1 MDKVKSIKILRNCI
15 KKIRN
20 ASDAEKEEMIR
31 VYEKYDKS
39 DYEETDISNLKEG
52 KSMIELRGKYNNAIV
67 YTDNIEQEAI
77 SQIITLLNQPFAEQN
92 QIRFMP
98 DVHAGKGCTIGFTM
112 KMDKIVC
119 PNLVGVDIG
128 CGVLVAKLGN
138 IDIDFE
144 KLDKVIRE
152 RVPFGFNVHDHQ
164 KLFHLE
170 DLMVYD
176 SLGLEDLMMYDSLG
190 NKDRILRSL
199 GTLGGG
205 NHYIEINVDEHNDKY
220 LVIHSGSRNLGVQ
233 VCEHYQK
240 IAREKCTDTTK
251 ELEYLTGQD
260 YQNYLRDM
268 RVTQRY
274 ADMNR
279 LLMAQA
285 ICGGMDWEVLDFF
298 QTIHNYIDKEGYVRK
313 GAVSARQGEKLII
326 PLNMRDGSLICVGK
340 GNPDWNYS
348 APHGAGRILSR
359 GKAKRELDLETFQ
372 NEMEGVYSTCI
383 DKARLDESPMAYK
396 DYKEIISNIGD
407 TVDIISHI
415 KPLYNFKG

>member
-1 MDKVKSIKILRNCI
+1 MTN
-15 KKIRN
+15 
-20 ASDAEKEEMIR
+20 
-31 VYEKYDKS
+31 
-39 DYEETDISNLKEG
+39 
-52 KSMIELRGKYNNAIV
+52 MIELRGKYNNAIV

-128 CGVLVAKLGN
+128 CGVLVTKLGN

-144 KLDKVIRE
+144 KLDRVIRE
-152 RVPFGFNVHDHQ
+152 RIPYGFNVHDHQ
-164 KLFHLE
+164 RPFHLE
-170 DLMVYD
+170 
-176 SLGLEDLMMYDSLG
+176 GLVMYDSLE
-190 NKDRILRSL
+190 NKDRVLKSL

-233 VCEHYQK
+233 VCEYYQK
-240 IAREKCTDTTK
+240 MAREKCTDATK

-260 YQNYLRDM
+260 YQNYLLDM
-268 RVTQRY
+268 RVAQRY
-274 ADMNR
+274 AALNR
-279 LLMAQA
+279 LIMANA
-285 ICGGMDWEVLDFF
+285 ICRGMDWKVFGSF
-298 QTIHNYIDKEGYVRK
+298 QTFHNYIDEEGYVRK
-313 GAVSARQGEKLII
+313 GAVSARLGEKLII

-372 NEMEGVYSTCI
+372 NEMKDVYSTCV

-407 TVDIISHI
+407 TVEIISHI

>member
-152 RVPFGFNVHDHQ
+152 RVPFGFNIHDHQ

-170 DLMVYD
+170 DLI
-176 SLGLEDLMMYDSLG
+176 MYDSLG
-190 NKDRILRSL
+190 NKDRILKSL
-199 GTLGGG
+199 GTLGSG

-220 LVIHSGSRNLGVQ
+220 LAIHSGSRNLGVQ

-240 IAREKCTDTTK
+240 MAEEKCTDVAK
-251 ELEYLTGQD
+251 GLEYLTGQD
-260 YQNYLRDM
+260 YEDYIHDM
-268 RVTQRY
+268 MITQIY
-274 ADMNR
+274 AGANR
-279 LLMAQA
+279 RRMAGE
-285 ICGGMDWEVLDFF
+285 IIKNMGWEILEIF
-298 QTIHNYIDKEGYVRK
+298 QTVHNYIDEEGYVRK
-313 GAVSARQGEKLII
+313 GAVSARLGEKLII

-372 NEMEGVYSTCI
+372 NEMKDVYSTCV

-407 TVDIISHI
+407 TVEIISHI

>member
-1 MDKVKSIKILRNCI
+1 
-15 KKIRN
+15 
-20 ASDAEKEEMIR
+20 
-31 VYEKYDKS
+31 
-39 DYEETDISNLKEG
+39 
-52 KSMIELRGKYNNAIV
+52 MIELRGKYNNAIV
-67 YTDNIEQEAI
+67 YTDNIEQEAV

-383 DKARLDESPMAYK
+383 DKARLAESPMAYK

>member
-152 RVPFGFNVHDHQ
+152 RVPFGFNIHDHQ

-170 DLMVYD
+170 DLI
-176 SLGLEDLMMYDSLG
+176 MYDSLG
-190 NKDRILRSL
+190 NKDRILKSL
-199 GTLGGG
+199 GTLGSG

-240 IAREKCTDTTK
+240 MAEEKCTDVAK
-251 ELEYLTGQD
+251 GLEYLTGQD
-260 YQNYLRDM
+260 YEDYIHDM
-268 RVTQRY
+268 MITQIY
-274 ADMNR
+274 AGANR
-279 LLMAQA
+279 RRMAGE
-285 ICGGMDWEVLDFF
+285 IIKNMGWEILEIF
-298 QTIHNYIDKEGYVRK
+298 QTVHNYIDEEGYVRK
-313 GAVSARQGEKLII
+313 GAVSARLGEKLII

-372 NEMEGVYSTCI
+372 NEMKDVYSTCV

-407 TVDIISHI
+407 TVEIISHI

>member
-152 RVPFGFNVHDHQ
+152 RVPFGFNIHDHQ

-170 DLMVYD
+170 DLI
-176 SLGLEDLMMYDSLG
+176 MYDSLG
-190 NKDRILRSL
+190 NKDRILKSL
-199 GTLGGG
+199 GTLGSG

-240 IAREKCTDTTK
+240 MAEEKCTDVAK
-251 ELEYLTGQD
+251 GLEYLTGQD
-260 YQNYLRDM
+260 YEDYIHDM
-268 RVTQRY
+268 MITQIY
-274 ADMNR
+274 AGANR
-279 LLMAQA
+279 RRMAGE
-285 ICGGMDWEVLDFF
+285 IIKNMGWEILEIF
-298 QTIHNYIDKEGYVRK
+298 QTVHNYIDEEGYVRK

-372 NEMEGVYSTCI
+372 NEMKDVYSTCV

-396 DYKEIISNIGD
+396 DYKEIINNIGD
-407 TVDIISHI
+407 TVEIISHI

>member
-1 MDKVKSIKILRNCI
+1 
-15 KKIRN
+15 
-20 ASDAEKEEMIR
+20 
-31 VYEKYDKS
+31 
-39 DYEETDISNLKEG
+39 
-52 KSMIELRGKYNNAIV
+52 MIELRGKYNNAIV

-128 CGVLVAKLGN
+128 CGVLVAKLGDIN
-138 IDIDFE
+138 IDFE

-152 RVPFGFNVHDHQ
+152 RVPYGFNVHNHQ
-164 KLFHLE
+164 KPFHLE
-170 DLMVYD
+170 DLT
-176 SLGLEDLMMYDSLG
+176 MYDSLG
-190 NKDRILRSL
+190 NKDRILKSL
-199 GTLGGG
+199 GTLGSG

-240 IAREKCTDTTK
+240 IAEEKCTDVAK
-251 ELEYLTGQD
+251 GLEYLTGQD
-260 YQNYLRDM
+260 YDNYIHDM
-268 RVTQRY
+268 LTTQRY
-274 ADMNR
+274 AKMNR
-279 LLMAQA
+279 LMMAQA
-285 ICGGMDWEVLDFF
+285 ICEGMDWQVLDFF
-298 QTIHNYIDKEGYVRK
+298 QTIHNYIDEDGYVRK
-313 GAVSARQGEKLII
+313 GAVSARLGEKLII

-359 GKAKRELDLETFQ
+359 GKAKRELDLSVFEK
-372 NEMEGVYSTCI
+372 EMEGIYSTCV

-396 DYKEIISNIGD
+396 DYKEIINNIGD

>member
-1 MDKVKSIKILRNCI
+1 
-15 KKIRN
+15 
-20 ASDAEKEEMIR
+20 
-31 VYEKYDKS
+31 
-39 DYEETDISNLKEG
+39 
-52 KSMIELRGKYNNAIV
+52 MIELRGKYNNAIV

-77 SQIITLLNQPFAEQN
+77 SQIITLLNQPFADQN
-92 QIRFMP
+92 PIRFMP

-144 KLDKVIRE
+144 KLDRVIRE
-152 RVPFGFNVHDHQ
+152 RVPFGFNVHDYQ
-164 KLFHLE
+164 RPFH
-170 DLMVYD
+170 
-176 SLGLEDLMMYDSLG
+176 LEDLMMYDSLG
-190 NKDRILRSL
+190 NKDSILKSL
-199 GTLGGG
+199 GTLGSG

-240 IAREKCTDTTK
+240 MAREKCTRAAK
-251 ELEYLTGQD
+251 GLEYLTGQD
-260 YQNYLRDM
+260 YEDYTHDM
-268 RVTQRY
+268 MITQRY
-274 ADMNR
+274 AKANR
-279 LLMAQA
+279 RRMAGE
-285 ICGGMDWEVLDFF
+285 IIENMGWEILEIF
-298 QTIHNYIDKEGYVRK
+298 QTIHNYIDEEGYVRK
-313 GAVSARQGEKLII
+313 GAVSARLGEKLII

>member
-1 MDKVKSIKILRNCI
+1 
-15 KKIRN
+15 
-20 ASDAEKEEMIR
+20 
-31 VYEKYDKS
+31 
-39 DYEETDISNLKEG
+39 
-52 KSMIELRGKYNNAIV
+52 MIELRGKYNNAIV

-128 CGVLVAKLGN
+128 CGVLVAKLGDIN
-138 IDIDFE
+138 IDFE

-152 RVPFGFNVHDHQ
+152 RVPYGFNVHNHQ
-164 KLFHLE
+164 KPFHLE
-170 DLMVYD
+170 DLT
-176 SLGLEDLMMYDSLG
+176 MYDSLG
-190 NKDRILRSL
+190 NKDRILKSL
-199 GTLGGG
+199 GTLGSG

-240 IAREKCTDTTK
+240 IAEEKCTDVAK
-251 ELEYLTGQD
+251 GLEYLTGQD
-260 YQNYLRDM
+260 YDNYIHDM
-268 RVTQRY
+268 LTTQRY
-274 ADMNR
+274 AKMNR
-279 LLMAQA
+279 LMMAQA
-285 ICGGMDWEVLDFF
+285 ICEGMDWQVLDFF
-298 QTIHNYIDKEGYVRK
+298 QTIHNYIDEDGYVRK
-313 GAVSARQGEKLII
+313 GAVSARLGEKLII

-340 GNPDWNYS
+340 GSPHWNYS

-359 GKAKRELDLETFQ
+359 GKAKRELDLSVFEK
-372 NEMEGVYSTCI
+372 EMEGIYSTCV

-396 DYKEIISNIGD
+396 DYKEIINNIGD

>member
-1 MDKVKSIKILRNCI
+1 
-15 KKIRN
+15 
-20 ASDAEKEEMIR
+20 
-31 VYEKYDKS
+31 
-39 DYEETDISNLKEG
+39 
-52 KSMIELRGKYNNAIV
+52 MIELRGKYNNAIV

-128 CGVLVAKLGN
+128 CGVLVAKLGDIN
-138 IDIDFE
+138 IDFE

-152 RVPFGFNVHDHQ
+152 RVPYGFNVHNHQ
-164 KLFHLE
+164 KPFHLE
-170 DLMVYD
+170 DLT
-176 SLGLEDLMMYDSLG
+176 MYDSLG
-190 NKDRILRSL
+190 NKDRILKSL
-199 GTLGGG
+199 GTLGSG

-240 IAREKCTDTTK
+240 IAEEKCTDVAK
-251 ELEYLTGQD
+251 GLEYLTGQD
-260 YQNYLRDM
+260 YDNYIHDM
-268 RVTQRY
+268 LTTQRY
-274 ADMNR
+274 AKMNR
-279 LLMAQA
+279 LMMAQA
-285 ICGGMDWEVLDFF
+285 ICEGMDWQVLDFF
-298 QTIHNYIDKEGYVRK
+298 QTIHNYIDEDGYVRK
-313 GAVSARQGEKLII
+313 GAVSARLGEKLII

-359 GKAKRELDLETFQ
+359 GKAKRELDLSVFEK
-372 NEMEGVYSTCI
+372 EMEGIYSTCV

-396 DYKEIISNIGD
+396 DYKEIINNIGD
-407 TVDIISHI
+407 AVDIISHI

>member
-1 MDKVKSIKILRNCI
+1 
-15 KKIRN
+15 
-20 ASDAEKEEMIR
+20 
-31 VYEKYDKS
+31 
-39 DYEETDISNLKEG
+39 
-52 KSMIELRGKYNNAIV
+52 MIELRGKYNNAIV
-67 YTDNIEQEAI
+67 YTDNIEQEAV

-92 QIRFMP
+92 QTRFMP

-138 IDIDFE
+138 ISIDFE

-152 RVPFGFNVHDHQ
+152 RIPYGFNVHDYQ
-164 KLFHLE
+164 RPFNLE
-170 DLMVYD
+170 
-176 SLGLEDLMMYDSLG
+176 GLMMYDSLG
-190 NKDRILRSL
+190 NKDRILKSL
-199 GTLGGG
+199 GTLGSG
-205 NHYIEINVDEHNDKY
+205 NHYIEINVDEHDDKY

-240 IAREKCTDTTK
+240 IAREKCTDAAK
-251 ELEYLTGQD
+251 GLEYLTGQD
-260 YQNYLRDM
+260 YEDYIHDM
-268 RVTQRY
+268 MITQRY
-274 ADMNR
+274 AGANR
-279 LLMAQA
+279 QRMAGE
-285 ICGGMDWEVLDFF
+285 ITKNMGWDFLEVF
-298 QTIHNYIDKEGYVRK
+298 QTVHNYIDEEGYVRK
-313 GAVSARQGEKLII
+313 GAVSARLGEKLII

-359 GKAKRELDLETFQ
+359 GQAKRELDLETFQ
-372 NEMEGVYSTCI
+372 NEMKDVYSTCV